1 MTEYGRRLT
10 RILLLKMKSNRLK
23 VSGTILEWAVRRAGK
38 TIEAYCAE
46 NQDFKEWLDGSK
58 FPTFRQAED
67 FARKLRIPF
76 GYMFLDTPPQESMP
90 IPFFRRQNS
99 DLTDVNVRD
108 LVLEV
113 TDRQAWL
120 SNYLSSIGAEKVP
133 FVGSFQGISE
143 EKILV
148 NAIHD
153 SLGLAKGWNQ
163 NSANVDDAVST
174 LVESMEDKGIVVA
187 FSGVVGLNN
196 NRPVDVAD
204 CRGFALVDDYAP
216 FIFVNSKDSKTAQL
230 FTLIHEF
237 AHLLLGHSSGVGG
250 RDTDIESSSLERLCD
265 GLAASFLVPEQD
277 FRSAWVRAVGDYSR
291 LNKIFKVS
299 RYVLS
304 RRAKDLS
311 LIGQTELDQLYSQWN
326 NEPLVRRF
334 GRGGQFYLTAIRRTG
349 RVFLIHVT
357 NALNQH
363 RLQFS
368 EAYGLVGM
376 RGDSFHKLIASKAFL
391 GY

>member
-1 MTEYGRRLT
+1 
-10 RILLLKMKSNRLK
+10 MKGNRLK
-23 VSGTILEWAVRRAGK
+23 VSGAILEWAVRRAGK
-38 TIEAYCAE
+38 TIEDYSAE
-46 NQDFKEWLDGSK
+46 NQDFKSWLDGAK

-67 FARKLRIPF
+67 FARKLRVPF

-90 IPFFRRQNS
+90 IPFFRRRNS

-120 SNYLSSIGAEKVP
+120 SDYLSSIGADKVP
-133 FVGSFQGISE
+133 FVGRYQGITE
-143 EKILV
+143 ENTLV

-153 SLGLAKGWNQ
+153 SLGLTKGWNL
-163 NSANVDDAVST
+163 NCASVADAVST
-174 LVESMEDKGIVVA
+174 LVESMEDKGIVVT

-250 RDTDIESSSLERLCD
+250 RDTDIESSSLESLCD

-277 FRSAWVRAVGDYSR
+277 FRSAWAHAEGDYSR

-299 RYVLS
+299 RYVLA

-311 LIGQTELDQLYSQWN
+311 LIGLADLDRLYSQWN
-326 NEPLVRRF
+326 NEPLERRS